1 MIIDKVGSEF
11 IYEGVTYRIGDKV
24 IGTNSSEY
32 AGLNG
37 VIFEIRDGEDKET
50 DNDTPDIYCAF
61 DEPILPSDITEMEK
75 IFTKMYQHEM
85 HLENIIFDC
94 VIMAPDMI
102 MIPQQPQTSIKVY
115 LVTEDW
121 AVENNQG
128 NITYVYSTPWEA
140 KAQLNRLLK
149 NEIENG
155 CISAWSRENN
165 YMTDISESSYEGWI
179 DGDYL
184 EAHYAI
190 TIEEYEMN
198 LALDV
203 VGNIGR
209 TYTDNCRLEDFVSQI
224 AEWDEVEKLSDGD
237 YQKLLVDKRIPDMIE
252 KKLGDRYWE
261 SYWEAVSDVGHALL
275 NEYLMEYAHSQA
287 KSAE

>member
-1 MIIDKVGSEF
+1 
-11 IYEGVTYRIGDKV
+11 
-24 IGTNSSEY
+24 
-32 AGLNG
+32 
-37 VIFEIRDGEDKET
+37 
-50 DNDTPDIYCAF
+50 
-61 DEPILPSDITEMEK
+61 
-75 IFTKMYQHEM
+75 MYQHEM